1 MPQKV
6 PSLPTMYCDCCLHI
20 SSAISIRTAPAAH
33 KKRAPHTHTAPVF
46 PKTLPERIPIR
57 RQKLKR
63 VLPQKKKAQK
73 KTQKISLRSQKG
85 STPKEYIF
93 PFHKV
98 IRSDT
103 LAYFP
108 LPDVVGTSF
117 DSSFERN
124 PPCSFLY
131 SIILSA
137 VLASDAGK
145 CFQLRSRGIGAKARL
160 NEHIRTRKKMKEVPT
175 MGGEVRQSVRADYLM
190 KRKYIFLWCAS
201 FLAAA
206 SF

>member
-33 KKRAPHTHTAPVF
+33 KKER
-46 PKTLPERIPIR
+46 RIPTQHLFSR
-57 RQKLKR
+57 KLSLKGHPSKTKIKR
-63 VLPQKKKAQK
+63 VLPQKE
-73 KTQKISLRSQKG
+73 KTQKRRKKYPCSQKG
-85 STPKEYIF
+85 STPKKYIF

-108 LPDVVGTSF
+108 SPMVGTSF
-117 DSSFERN
+117 NSSFERN

-137 VLASDAGK
+137 VLAPMPGSV
-145 CFQLRSRGIGAKARL
+145 SSS
-160 NEHIRTRKKMKEVPT
+160 VP
-175 MGGEVRQSVRADYLM
+175 EA
-190 KRKYIFLWCAS
+190 
-201 FLAAA
+201 
-206 SF
+206 